1 MHMRIYKIAAINL
14 GSTSTKIAYY
24 ENENCVFKDNIV
36 HTARALEGFST
47 IWEQFEFR
55 KQAIEAYLKEKGI
68 LISGLDAVVTR
79 GGHTEPIVGGV
90 YRITRKMLEQSASEK
105 YGNHATDLGL
115 KLAYEFSAQ
124 GPQAFTV
131 DPPTTDEFEP
141 LARYSGLPQIK
152 RRSSF
157 HVLNHRAAGRQYAK
171 DSGKDYRDL
180 NLVVIHMG
188 GGISIAA
195 HKKGRL
201 VDASN
206 AIDGDGP
213 FSTNRCCSVPIG
225 DLINMCYSGTYTYSE
240 IRRLINGNAGLMAY
254 VGENDV
260 KTVEERAAGG
270 DQACGEALD
279 AMCYQIA
286 KEVGAAATVLMGEVD
301 AIVFT
306 GGIAH
311 SKRIVDSVSRRV
323 SFIAPIAVYP
333 GEYEMQSL
341 GLNTLAALRGEEE
354 IKELNE

>member
-201 VDASN
+201 VDANN

-213 FSTNRCCSVPIG
+213 LSTNRCCSVPIG
-225 DLINMCYSGTYTYSE
+225 DLIKMCYSGTYTYPE
-240 IRRLINGNAGLMAY
+240 IRRLINGNAGLRAY

-260 KTVEERAAGG
+260 KTVEERAAAG

-286 KEVGAAATVLMGEVD
+286 KEVGRQPPCLWVRWTPSYLPA
-301 AIVFT
+301 
-306 GGIAH
+306 
-311 SKRIVDSVSRRV
+311 
-323 SFIAPIAVYP
+323 
-333 GEYEMQSL
+333 
-341 GLNTLAALRGEEE
+341 GLPTQ
-354 IKELNE
+354 KELWTAFPAGFPSSLPLQFIPGNMKCSHWDLTHWLHCVGKRR

>member
-1 MHMRIYKIAAINL
+1 MKLYKIAAINL

-24 ENENCVFKDNIV
+24 ENENCVFKDNII
-36 HTARALEGFST
+36 HPADALKGFET
-47 IWEQFEFR
+47 IWEQYGFR
-55 KQAIEAYLKEKGI
+55 KQAIEDYLKEKGI
-68 LISGLDAVVTR
+68 PISGLDAVVTR
-79 GGHTEPIVGGV
+79 GGHTQSIVGGV
-90 YRITRKMLEQSASEK
+90 YRITDKMLEQSASER

-115 KLAYEFSAQ
+115 KLAHGFSAR

-141 LARYSGLPQIK
+141 LARYSGLPQIR

-157 HVLNHRAAGRQYAK
+157 HVLNHRAAGKQYAA
-171 DSGKDYRDL
+171 DAGRNYNDL

-195 HKKGRL
+195 HKKGKL
-201 VDASN
+201 VDANN

-225 DLINMCYSGTYTYSE
+225 DLIKMCYSGKYTYPE

-260 KTVEERAAGG
+260 KTVEQRAAAG
-270 DQACGEALD
+270 DKECDEVLD

-286 KEVGAAATVLMGEVD
+286 KEAGGAATVLKGEVD

-311 SKRIVDSVSRRV
+311 SRRIVESVSERV
-323 SFIAPIAVYP
+323 SFIAPVAVYP

-354 IKELNE
+354 IKELN

>member
-1 MHMRIYKIAAINL
+1 MKVYKIAAINL

-24 ENENCVFKDNIV
+24 ENETCVFKDNIV
-36 HTARALEGFST
+36 HPVRELERFST
-47 IWEQFEFR
+47 IWEQSDFR
-55 KQAIEAYLKEKGI
+55 KQAIETYLEEKKI
-68 LISGLDAVVTR
+68 PISGLDAVVTR
-79 GGHTEPIVGGV
+79 GGHTQPIVGGV
-90 YRITRKMLEQSASEK
+90 YRITQKMLEQSASEK

-115 KLAYEFSAQ
+115 KLAYAFSKQ

-141 LARYSGLPQIK
+141 LARYSGLPQIS

-157 HVLNHRAAGRQYAK
+157 HVLNHRAAGRQYAV
-171 DSGKDYRDL
+171 DAGKDYKDL

-195 HKKGRL
+195 HKKGKL
-201 VDASN
+201 VDANN

-225 DLINMCYSGTYTYSE
+225 DLIKMCYSGEYTYPQ
-240 IRRLINGNAGLMAY
+240 IRRLINGNGGLMAY

-260 KTVEERAAGG
+260 KTVEEKAAAGNK
-270 DQACGEALD
+270 ACGEVLD

-286 KEVGAAATVLMGEVD
+286 KEVGAAAAVLKGEVD

-311 SKRIVDSVSRRV
+311 SERIVKSVSERV
-323 SFIAPIAVYP
+323 AFIAPIAVYP

-354 IKELNE
+354 IKELN

>member
-1 MHMRIYKIAAINL
+1 MKTYKIAAINL
-14 GSTSTKIAYY
+14 GSTSTKIAYF
-24 ENENCVFKDNIV
+24 ENETCVFKDNII
-36 HTARALEGFST
+36 HPADTLKGFST
-47 IWEQFEFR
+47 IWDQFDFR
-55 KQAIEAYLKEKGI
+55 KTAIEKYLTEKGI

-79 GGHTEPIVGGV
+79 GGHTQPMVGGV
-90 YRITRKMLEQSASEK
+90 YRITEKMLEQSASER

-115 KLAYEFSAQ
+115 KLAYGFSGQ

-157 HVLNHRAAGRQYAK
+157 HVLNHRAAGKQYAADHK
-171 DSGKDYRDL
+171 KEYKEL

-195 HKKGRL
+195 HKKGKL
-201 VDASN
+201 VDANN

-225 DLINMCYSGTYTYSE
+225 DLIKMCYSGDYTYPE
-240 IRRLINGNAGLMAY
+240 MRRLINGNAGLMAY

-260 KTVEERAAGG
+260 KTVEERAANG
-270 DQACGEALD
+270 DQACGEVLD

-286 KEVGAAATVLMGEVD
+286 KEVGAAAAVLMGRVD
-301 AIVFT
+301 AIIFT

-311 SKRIVDSVSRRV
+311 SRRIVQSVSERV

-354 IKELNE
+354 IRELN

>member
-1 MHMRIYKIAAINL
+1 MHMRIYKIAVINL

-24 ENENCVFKDNIV
+24 ENENCLFKDNIV

-131 DPPTTDEFEP
+131 DPPTTDEFEA

-201 VDASN
+201 VDANN

-225 DLINMCYSGTYTYSE
+225 DLIKMCYSGTYTYPE

-254 VGENDV
+254 VGE
-260 KTVEERAAGG
+260 K
-270 DQACGEALD
+270 
-279 AMCYQIA
+279 
-286 KEVGAAATVLMGEVD
+286 
-301 AIVFT
+301 
-306 GGIAH
+306 
-311 SKRIVDSVSRRV
+311 
-323 SFIAPIAVYP
+323 
-333 GEYEMQSL
+333 
-341 GLNTLAALRGEEE
+341 
-354 IKELNE
+354 